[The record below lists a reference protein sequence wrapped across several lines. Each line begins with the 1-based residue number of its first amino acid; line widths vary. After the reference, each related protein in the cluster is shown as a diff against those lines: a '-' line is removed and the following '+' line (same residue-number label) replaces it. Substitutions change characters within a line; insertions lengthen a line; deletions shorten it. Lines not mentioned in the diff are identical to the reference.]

1 VDVVGAVYDQNS
13 FLFAKNGKVGDYLH
27 EAGGPSRD
35 ADRKHEFLI
44 HADGKVVSYVAG
56 KGLWSDNFNNLRVYP
71 GDSIIVPEKTFKP
84 GALFELIQY
93 TQLFS
98 QFALGALAL
107 KELQ

>member
-1 VDVVGAVYDQNS
+1 
-13 FLFAKNGKVGDYLH
+13 
-27 EAGGPSRD
+27 
-35 ADRKHEFLI
+35 
-44 HADGKVVSYVAG
+44 VVSYVAG